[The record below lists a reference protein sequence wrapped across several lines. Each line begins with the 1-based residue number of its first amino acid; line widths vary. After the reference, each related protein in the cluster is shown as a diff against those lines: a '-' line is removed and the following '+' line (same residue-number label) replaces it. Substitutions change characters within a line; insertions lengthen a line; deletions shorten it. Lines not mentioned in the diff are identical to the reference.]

1 MSGVVAAA
9 GPVLAGRVLAHGGH
23 AHWGWV
29 AFAAL
34 VPLFVLVVLVVLTEK
49 RR

>member
-1 MSGVVAAA
+1 MSGV
-9 GPVLAGRVLAHGGH
+9 VLAHGGH
-23 AHWGWV
+23 THWVWV
-29 AFAAL
+29 GLAAL

>member
-1 MSGVVAAA
+1 MN
-9 GPVLAGRVLAHGGH
+9 VLAHGGH

-29 AFAAL
+29 GLAAL
-34 VPLFVLVVLVVLTEK
+34 VPLFVIVVLILMTEK

>member
-1 MSGVVAAA
+1 MTEI
-9 GPVLAGRVLAHGGH
+9 VLAHGGH

-29 AFAAL
+29 AFAAF
-34 VPLFVLVVLVVLTEK
+34 VPLFVLVVLVVLMEK